1 MKVWLQAVDANE
13 EERIDVT
20 TGHTKGFCYEVEARG
35 KWSRELTGIE
45 ASLKG
50 SRLYPNY
57 RRTDYY
63 AKVTFDQKD
72 VIELVAPGNQGW
84 DVAAI
89 PEASPGPRINRKSV
103 GRVPNPRQNTHA
115 AGKRTGV
122 RCGSTYQG
130 SGNPA
135 IIPILLT
142 VNI

>member
-72 VIELVAPGNQGW
+72 VIELVRLAIKAGMLPPFQKLLQARESIEKALVEYQILGKTLTQLEKELACVVGPPTKAPETQ
-84 DVAAI
+84 
-89 PEASPGPRINRKSV
+89 P
-103 GRVPNPRQNTHA
+103 
-115 AGKRTGV
+115 
-122 RCGSTYQG
+122 
-130 SGNPA
+130 
-135 IIPILLT
+135 
-142 VNI
+142 